1 MVNCLI
7 SKNVFSLL
15 TQFSWQSNSLQD
27 LDSMCAQIGRVSFSD
42 LKIIIFTDNRNY
54 FPAHFVVFVK
64 VLKFI
69 LPPLQFLHVLRL
81 LRVLVHSNSYLNL
94 TLNDKLLTFV
104 LPLSLKILRC
114 SKISLTLRKTPHF
127 LLTHQH
133 LPFNTT
139 IFISPTS
146 TYIFQM
152 KLVILDLT

>member
-15 TQFSWQSNSLQD
+15 RQFSWQSNSLQD
-27 LDSMCAQIGRVSFSD
+27 LDSMCAKIGSVSLSFFSD

-133 LPFNTT
+133 LPFNTSN
-139 IFISPTS
+139 FISP
-146 TYIFQM
+146 
-152 KLVILDLT
+152 ILPTFFK

>member
-1 MVNCLI
+1 MLNCLI
-7 SKNVFSLL
+7 SKNDFSLL
-15 TQFSWQSNSLQD
+15 RQFSWQSNSLQD
-27 LDSMCAQIGRVSFSD
+27 LDSMCAKIVRVSLFFSD

-81 LRVLVHSNSYLNL
+81 LGVLVHSNSYLNL

-133 LPFNTT
+133 SLAF
-139 IFISPTS
+139 
-146 TYIFQM
+146 
-152 KLVILDLT
+152 